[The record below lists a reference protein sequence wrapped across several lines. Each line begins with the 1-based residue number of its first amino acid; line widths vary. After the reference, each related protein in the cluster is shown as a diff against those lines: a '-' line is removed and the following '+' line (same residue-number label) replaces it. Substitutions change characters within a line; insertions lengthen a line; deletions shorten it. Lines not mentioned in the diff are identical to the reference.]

1 MPLWIPF
8 VVLCVGALVFARDLA
23 RSASAHGVA
32 TIDTRSYKLHSGMQW
47 VSPSWRDRLERVLD
61 ARRGL
66 SANDREA
73 IQDLTREIETLSF
86 VAEVGAAEV
95 VWPDGLRV
103 PVRLQRP
110 VACIGSRGE
119 FLPLAEDGTVLDG
132 YSYSPPDAYGAWL
145 PVLGPND
152 GSLNHV
158 RPGDV
163 LGDVTDRD
171 ALAVAISMW
180 NHLKPEDIR
189 ELGRL
194 KIDASQTHAYD
205 GLPGGVVI
213 DLERK
218 RRILFGRPPGS
229 GIPGELPARFK
240 WRSVERALDRLRRG
254 EDWALFDARWDEP
267 VALGGAQDLLD

>member
-1 MPLWIPF
+1 MPLWIPI
-8 VVLCVGALVFARDLA
+8 VVLCVGAAVLARDLA
-23 RSASAHGVA
+23 RSAAARGVA
-32 TIDTRSYKLHSGMQW
+32 TIDTRCYKLHSGMQW
-47 VSPSWRDRLERVLD
+47 VSPAWRDGIERLLVRQ
-61 ARRGL
+61 RGL
-66 SANDREA
+66 SANDRDAIEA
-73 IQDLTREIETLSF
+73 LARELESLSF
-86 VAEVGAAEV
+86 VAEVGNPEV
-95 VWPDGLRV
+95 VWPDGLVV
-103 PVRLQRP
+103 PLRLHKP
-110 VACIGSRGE
+110 VACIGSGGV
-119 FLPLAEDGTVLDG
+119 FLPLAEDGTVLAG

-152 GSLNHV
+152 GSLDHV

-163 LGDVTDRD
+163 LGDACDRD

-180 NHLKPEDIR
+180 NHLSPKDIC

-194 KIDASQTHAYD
+194 TIDASRGHAYD

-218 RRILFGRPPGS
+218 RRIIFGRPPGS

-240 WRSVERALDRLRRG
+240 WRSIERALARLRKG

-267 VALGGAQDLLD
+267 VAFGGLFD